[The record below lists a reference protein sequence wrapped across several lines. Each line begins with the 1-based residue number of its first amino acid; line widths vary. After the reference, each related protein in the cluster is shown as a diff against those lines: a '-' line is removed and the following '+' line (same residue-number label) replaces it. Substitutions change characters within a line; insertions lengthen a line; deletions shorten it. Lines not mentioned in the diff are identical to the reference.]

1 MQSCWP
7 LLQVHVLTHEPE
19 FFHTALVWGPENKAR
34 GLILVTGQIK
44 HRFPKHHNSQ
54 MEATS
59 DHDAKKTHK
68 KHNNC
73 PLEEDLSILA
83 LALREAEK
91 KKKKVSLENL

>member
-1 MQSCWP
+1 MS
-7 LLQVHVLTHEPE
+7 LS
-19 FFHTALVWGPENKAR
+19 FFHTALVWGPENKAW

-44 HRFPKHHNSQ
+44 HRFQNTTIVKWKQ
-54 MEATS
+54 LQIMMQ
-59 DHDAKKTHK
+59 K

>member
-7 LLQVHVLTHEPE
+7 LLQVHVLTQEPE
-19 FFHTALVWGPENKAR
+19 FLHTALVWGSENKAW

-44 HRFPKHHNSQ
+44 HHFPKHHNSQ

-59 DHDAKKTHK
+59 DHDAKK